1 MVVAEAA
8 EAEAEALDNKSFQ
21 STIRFCSFGC
31 LSIIYY
37 MKIISIRIKF
47 LLYLLFLVTICFG
60 QYEYSLEDVNPNS
73 DSFGENVGPSYFPSK
88 ITLNYFGKFT

>member
-1 MVVAEAA
+1 MAAVAAVAAVAA
-8 EAEAEALDNKSFQ
+8 ELDNKSFQ
-21 STIRFCSFGC
+21 FTIRFCSFGC

-47 LLYLLFLVTICFG
+47 LLHLLFLVTICFG

-73 DSFGENVGPSYFPSK
+73 DNFGANVGPSYFSNK
-88 ITLNYFGKFT
+88 ITLHYFGKFT